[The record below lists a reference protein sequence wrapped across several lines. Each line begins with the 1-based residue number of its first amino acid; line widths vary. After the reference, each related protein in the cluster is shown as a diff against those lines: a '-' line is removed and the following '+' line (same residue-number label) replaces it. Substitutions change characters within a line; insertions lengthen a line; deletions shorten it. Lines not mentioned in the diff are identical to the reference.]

1 MNSRNFCLINCYSL
15 WIKNEMK
22 KSNFSFNSPFCII
35 ASAST
40 STALASATY
49 SLDQRNFNET
59 LRITLVWI
67 FLLTFLFWKL
77 LKNIEYF
84 YFFPPGIE
92 CFLFGKVYI
101 QIVLQK
107 AKLKGHSIHNKSGN
121 SSRKVL
127 TSENQLKKSE

>member
-1 MNSRNFCLINCYSL
+1 MVYREKGNILIEYFEFTKFLLNQL
-15 WIKNEMK
+15 LFIMDQKIHEMK

-67 FLLTFLFWKL
+67 FLLTFLF
-77 LKNIEYF
+77 
-84 YFFPPGIE
+84 
-92 CFLFGKVYI
+92 
-101 QIVLQK
+101 
-107 AKLKGHSIHNKSGN
+107 
-121 SSRKVL
+121 
-127 TSENQLKKSE
+127 